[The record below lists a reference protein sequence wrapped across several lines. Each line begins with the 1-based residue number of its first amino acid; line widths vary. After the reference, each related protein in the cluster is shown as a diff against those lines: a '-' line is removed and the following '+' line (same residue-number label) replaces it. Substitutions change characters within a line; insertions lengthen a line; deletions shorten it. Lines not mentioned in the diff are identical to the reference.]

1 MGKPIRETIA
11 ALVVAAGRG
20 TRAGAGIPKQYRF
33 LDGIPVL
40 TRTLRALCA
49 EPAIATIVVAIH
61 PDDEG
66 LYAAC
71 IAALDESERARL
83 LSPVHG
89 AATRQA
95 SVHAGLCALDAST
108 CPHVLVHDAAR
119 PFLSR
124 DLIQRACATL
134 VRHDAALPGIPV
146 TDTIKQV
153 TDDGR
158 VTHTPP
164 RDGLRAVQTPQ
175 AFRLAPLLAAHRRAL
190 DAGMTG
196 FTDDG
201 ALAEWAGMDVHV
213 FAGDPDNVK
222 LTHEADFLRY
232 AENDGVPR
240 MISRMATGFDVHI
253 FGPGNHVMLGG
264 VAVPHAH
271 GVVAHSDGDVV
282 LHALTDAVLGALAEG
297 DIGTHFPPSD
307 PQWRHASSDRFLAFA
322 AARVRERGGVI
333 DFLDATIL
341 CERPRIG
348 PHREA
353 MRAQIAQIAGID
365 ADCVSV
371 KATTTE
377 KLGFTGRGE
386 GIAAQAAATIRLPV
400 TRQSGDTA

>member
-1 MGKPIRETIA
+1 MGEPIHESIA

-20 TRAGAGIPKQYRF
+20 IRAGAGMPKQYRM
-33 LDGIPVL
+33 LGGIPVL
-40 TRTLRALCA
+40 TRTLKALCA
-49 EPAIATIVVAIH
+49 HPAIAAIIVAIH
-61 PDDEG
+61 PDDEA
-66 LYAAC
+66 LYEAC
-71 IAALDESERARL
+71 VAALAPQERARL
-83 LSPVHG
+83 LRPVHG
-89 AATRQA
+89 GATRQS

-119 PFLSR
+119 PFVSR
-124 DLIQRACATL
+124 DLIARACTALAT
-134 VRHDAALPGIPV
+134 HDAALPGIPV

-158 VTHTPP
+158 VTRTPP
-164 RDGLRAVQTPQ
+164 RDALRAVQTPQ
-175 AFRLAPLLAAHRRAL
+175 AFRLAPLLAAHRRAIE
-190 DAGMTG
+190 AGLTE

-201 ALAEWAGMDVHV
+201 ALAEWAGIEVHV
-213 FAGDPDNVK
+213 FAGEAGNIK
-222 LTHEADFLRY
+222 LTHEADFHRH
-232 AENDGVPR
+232 AQSRGEEP

-253 FGPGNHVMLGG
+253 FGPGDHIMLGG
-264 VAVPHAH
+264 IAVPHEC

-282 LHALTDAVLGALAEG
+282 LHALTDALLGALAEG

-322 AARVRERGGVI
+322 AGRVRERGGVI

-353 MRAQIAQIAGID
+353 MRARIADIAGIE
-365 ADCVSV
+365 ADCVSI

-386 GIAAQAAATIRLPV
+386 GIAAQAAATIRLPAA
-400 TRQSGDTA
+400 RPKGDEA

>member
-1 MGKPIRETIA
+1 MGKPIRERIA

-20 TRAGAGIPKQYRF
+20 TRAGTGKPKQYRP

-61 PDDEG
+61 PDDET
-66 LYAAC
+66 LYNAC
-71 IAALDESERARL
+71 IAALEPQERARL
-83 LSPVHG
+83 LAPVHG
-89 AATRQA
+89 GATRQS

-124 DLIQRACATL
+124 ELIERACAAL
-134 VRHDAALPGIPV
+134 ARHDAALPGIAV
-146 TDTIKQV
+146 TDTIKQIA
-153 TDDGR
+153 DDGR

-164 RDGLRAVQTPQ
+164 RETLRAVQTPQ

-201 ALAEWAGMDVHV
+201 ALAEWAGLNVHV
-213 FAGDPDNVK
+213 FAGDPNNVK

-232 AENDGVPR
+232 AAREGEPL

-253 FGPGNHVMLGG
+253 FGPGDHVMLGG
-264 VAVPHAH
+264 VPVPHEC

-282 LHALTDAVLGALAEG
+282 LHALTDALLGALAEG

-341 CERPRIG
+341 CERPKIG

-353 MRAQIAQIAGID
+353 MRARIAQIAGID
-365 ADCVSV
+365 ASGVSI

-386 GIAAQAAATIRLPV
+386 GIAAQAAATIRLPA
-400 TRQSGDTA
+400 TGQ

>member
-1 MGKPIRETIA
+1 MGKPIRERIA

-20 TRAGAGIPKQYRF
+20 TRAGTGMPKQYRP

-49 EPAIATIVVAIH
+49 EPAIASIVVAIH
-61 PDDEG
+61 PDDEA

-71 IAALDESERARL
+71 IAALEPQERARL
-83 LSPVHG
+83 LAPVHG
-89 AATRQA
+89 GATRQS
-95 SVHAGLCALDAST
+95 SVHAGLCVLDAST

-124 DLIQRACATL
+124 DLIERACAAL

-146 TDTIKQV
+146 TDTIKQIA
-153 TDDGR
+153 DDGV

-164 RDGLRAVQTPQ
+164 RETLRAVQTPQ
-175 AFRLAPLLAAHRRAL
+175 AFRLAPLLAAHRRAR
-190 DAGMTG
+190 DEGMTG

-213 FAGDPDNVK
+213 FAGDPNNVK
-222 LTHEADFLRY
+222 LTHEADFTRY
-232 AENDGVPR
+232 AAREGEPL
-240 MISRMATGFDVHI
+240 MISRMATGFDVHV
-253 FGPGNHVMLGG
+253 FGEGDHIMLGG

-282 LHALTDAVLGALAEG
+282 LHALTDALLGALAEG

-333 DFLDATIL
+333 DLLDATIL
-341 CERPRIG
+341 CERPKIG

-353 MRAQIAQIAGID
+353 MRARIAQIAGID
-365 ADCVSV
+365 AGCVSI

-386 GIAAQAAATIRLPV
+386 GIAAQAAATIRLPA
-400 TRQSGDTA
+400 TGQ

>member
-1 MGKPIRETIA
+1 MGEPIREPIA

-20 TRAGAGIPKQYRF
+20 TRAGAGMPKQYRT
-33 LDGIPVL
+33 LDGVPVL

-49 EPAIATIVVAIH
+49 HPRITSIVVAIH
-61 PDDEG
+61 PDDAAP
-66 LYAAC
+66 YANC
-71 IAALDESERARL
+71 VEMLELEERARL
-83 LSPVHG
+83 LPPVHG
-89 AATRQA
+89 GATRQA

-119 PFLSR
+119 PFVSR
-124 DLIQRACATL
+124 ELIDRACAAL
-134 VRHDAALPGIPV
+134 AMHDAALPGIPV
-146 TDTIKQV
+146 TDTIKQID
-153 TDDGR
+153 DDGR

-164 RDGLRAVQTPQ
+164 RDMLRAVQTPQ
-175 AFRLAPLLAAHRRAL
+175 AFRLAPLLAAHERAL
-190 DAGMTG
+190 ESGMTG

-201 ALAEWAGMDVHV
+201 ALAEWAGMAVHI
-213 FAGDPDNVK
+213 FAGDPQNLK
-222 LTHEADFLRY
+222 LTHEADFQRHEG
-232 AENDGVPR
+232 AEGEQP

-253 FGPGNHVMLGG
+253 FGSGDHIMLGG
-264 VAVPHAH
+264 VAVPHEQ

-322 AARVRERGGVI
+322 ANRVRERGGII

-341 CERPRIG
+341 CERPKIG

-353 MRAQIAQIAGID
+353 MRSRIAQIAGID
-365 ADCVSV
+365 ADCVSI

-386 GIAAQAAATIRLPV
+386 GIAAQAAATIRLPAAGNGGM
-400 TRQSGDTA
+400 S